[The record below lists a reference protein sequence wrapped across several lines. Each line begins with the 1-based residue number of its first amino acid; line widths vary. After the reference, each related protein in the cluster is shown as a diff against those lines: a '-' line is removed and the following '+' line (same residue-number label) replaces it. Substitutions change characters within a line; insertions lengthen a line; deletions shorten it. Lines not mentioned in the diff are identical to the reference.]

1 MSALPPLPA
10 PTVAGLARGLL
21 RGEYS
26 SVELTRVCL
35 DRIAAGQPALNAFVT
50 VTAEG
55 ALAAAQAADDA
66 RAAGRAGPLTGV
78 PIAVKVRP
86 ARTQGGMGHGMFV
99 FQSTRSQPQASTGGR
114 YSPRPTR
121 SSRTGQH
128 MHARRRH
135 HGRLACV
142 GGVRAAL

>member
-26 SVELTRVCL
+26 SVELTRACL

-50 VTAEG
+50 VTAEV
-55 ALAAAQAADDA
+55 ALGAAQAADDA

-78 PIAVKVRP
+78 PIAHKDIFC
-86 ARTQGGMGHGMFV
+86 TE
-99 FQSTRSQPQASTGGR
+99 
-114 YSPRPTR
+114 
-121 SSRTGQH
+121 
-128 MHARRRH
+128 
-135 HGRLACV
+135 
-142 GGVRAAL
+142 GVRTTCGSKMLADFVSPYDATVVVGLKAAGTVMTSS

>member
-26 SVELTRVCL
+26 SVELTRACL

-66 RAAGRAGPLTGV
+66 R
-78 PIAVKVRP
+78 
-86 ARTQGGMGHGMFV
+86 
-99 FQSTRSQPQASTGGR
+99 
-114 YSPRPTR
+114 
-121 SSRTGQH
+121 
-128 MHARRRH
+128 
-135 HGRLACV
+135 
-142 GGVRAAL
+142 